1 MAETLN
7 VKEREKGGKRESR
20 RLRRTGGI
28 PAVLYGHGEANKNLA
43 VIADE
48 MAAVVRHGGRVVD
61 LTGAVKEK
69 AFIRALQWDTFGTHV
84 LHVDF
89 TRVSAHERIEVKV
102 SLELKG
108 QAAGAKE
115 GGAVEHLVHEVEIE
129 CEALAIPEKLELNI
143 TELQVDGQLTA
154 ADLKLPSGVT
164 LITDPETVLVHC
176 VEVREEAEEG
186 AAEGGGAEPEVIG
199 RKADEDEESQE

>member
-43 VIADE
+43 VVADE

-61 LTGAVKEK
+61 LAGAVQEK
-69 AFIRALQWDTFGTHV
+69 ALIRALQWDTYGTHV

-89 TRVSAHERIEVKV
+89 TRVSAHERIEVMV
-102 SLELKG
+102 SVELKG
-108 QAAGAKE
+108 QAIGVKD
-115 GGAVEHLVHEVEIE
+115 GGAIEHLVHEVEIE
-129 CEALAIPEKLELNI
+129 CEALSIPEKLELNI
-143 TELQVDGQLTA
+143 AELAVDGQLTA
-154 ADLKLPSGVT
+154 ADLKLPAGVT

-176 VEVREEAEEG
+176 VEVREEGEEG
-186 AAEGGGAEPEVIG
+186 AAAAGGAEPEIIG
-199 RKADEDEESQE
+199 RKAEDEEEAEE